1 MIMSRYFPFL
11 ALFCALPLVSKA
23 ELDVF
28 ACEPEWAAL
37 VVEIGGDLVDVDSAT
52 TALQDPHYIQ
62 ARPSLIAKVRNAD
75 LIVCSGAQLEI
86 GWLPALLQKANNRN
100 VMPGSDGNF
109 EASMFVE
116 RFEATGNVDRA
127 QGDIHPQGN
136 PHVQT
141 SPHNIRLIAGAL
153 AERMVQLDSANADAY
168 RSGLANFTSRWDEAI
183 ERWENRAAPLAG
195 KRVITHHK
203 SWVYLERWLGLQEVG
218 NLEPI
223 PGLPPTAGHLSQLVK
238 RFSNGGADVIVR
250 SPYQDDR
257 ASEWLEDR
265 TGIPA
270 VVLPLTVGGTEEATD
285 LIAWFD
291 DIIERLL
298 GATQ

>member
-1 MIMSRYFPFL
+1 MIMSRCCTFL
-11 ALFCALPLVSKA
+11 ALCALPLVSQA

-37 VVEIGGDLVDVDSAT
+37 AVEIGGDLVDVDSAT

-75 LIVCSGAQLEI
+75 LVVCSGAQLEI
-86 GWLPALLQKANNRN
+86 GWLPALLQKANNRK
-100 VMPGSDGNF
+100 VMPGGDGNF

-116 RFEATGNVDRA
+116 RLEATGNVDRA

-153 AERMVQLDSANADAY
+153 AEHMAQLDSANADAY
-168 RSGLANFTSRWDEAI
+168 RSGLSTFTSRWDEAI
-183 ERWENRAAPLAG
+183 ERWENRAAPLRG

-238 RFSNGGADVIVR
+238 RFSDRGADVIVR

-257 ASEWLEDR
+257 ASKWLEDR

-285 LIAWFD
+285 LIALFD
-291 DIIERLL
+291 DIIDRLL

>member
-1 MIMSRYFPFL
+1 MIMPRYCTFL
-11 ALFCALPLVSKA
+11 ALCALPLVSQA

-37 VVEIGGDLVDVDSAT
+37 TVEIGGDLVDVDAAT

-116 RFEATGNVDRA
+116 RFEATGSVDRA

-141 SPHNIRLIAGAL
+141 NPHNIRLIAGAL
-153 AERMVQLDSANADAY
+153 AERMAQLDSANADAY
-168 RSGLANFTSRWDEAI
+168 RSGLATFTSRWDEAI
-183 ERWENRAAPLAG
+183 ERWENRAAPLRG

-203 SWVYLERWLGLQEVG
+203 SWVYLERWLGLEEVG

-223 PGLPPTAGHLSQLVK
+223 PGLPPTAGHLSQLV
-238 RFSNGGADVIVR
+238 RTFSNNGADVIVR

-257 ASEWLEDR
+257 ASEWLADR

-285 LIAWFD
+285 LIAMFD
-291 DIIERLL
+291 DIIDRLL

>member
-1 MIMSRYFPFL
+1 MIMPRYCTFL
-11 ALFCALPLVSKA
+11 ALCALPLVSQA